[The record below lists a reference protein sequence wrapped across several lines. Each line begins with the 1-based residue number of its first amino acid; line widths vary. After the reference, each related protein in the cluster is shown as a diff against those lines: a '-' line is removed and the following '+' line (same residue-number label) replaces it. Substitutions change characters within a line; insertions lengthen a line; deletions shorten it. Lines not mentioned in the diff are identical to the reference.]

1 MDLAG
6 RRALVTGGGGGLG
19 EVIASTLAAREMH
32 VLVADLDGNAARE
45 VASRLAG
52 TALTADLAEEHG
64 IDALVAAAGDAPDL
78 LVNCA
83 GGRSPP
89 RRHHPDASD
98 TEWNA
103 VLTLNLRN
111 PMRLLQRLR
120 EPLSR
125 SPIGAAVSIS
135 SSAGRGS
142 EAYASPEYGVA
153 KAGLIRLTTA
163 VADWNERFG
172 VRVSCVVPGWIGLPR
187 ALDEVAAMPE
197 ADRPALIPPQ
207 AIADAVLALIEDER
221 SAGRVVVIDDV

>member
-1 MDLAG
+1 
-6 RRALVTGGGGGLG
+6 
-19 EVIASTLAAREMH
+19 

-64 IDALVAAAGDAPDL
+64 IDALVAAAGDALDV

-83 GGRSPP
+83 GGWSPSG
-89 RRHHPDASD
+89 RNYPDASD

-207 AIADAVLALIEDER
+207 AIGDAVLALIEDER
-221 SAGRVVVIDDV
+221 SAGRVVVIDDA

>member
-64 IDALVAAAGDAPDL
+64 IDALVAAAGDALDV

-83 GGRSPP
+83 GGWSPSG
-89 RRHHPDASD
+89 RNYPDASD

-163 VADWNERFG
+163 VADWDERFG
-172 VRVSCVVPGWIGLPR
+172 VRVSCVVPGWIGLPGR
-187 ALDEVAAMPE
+187 STRWPPCP
-197 ADRPALIPPQ
+197 RPIGRRLSRPRP
-207 AIADAVLALIEDER
+207 
-221 SAGRVVVIDDV
+221 SATRCSR